1 MAFTNEAAETRN
13 IKVAITKS
21 SPITTNPT
29 LNAVE
34 DRRFDIRSFSVNGAE
49 LVEISCAEFGRSS
62 SLNNGYSA
70 HILHSFFGC
79 EQGVYTNTCFFKNPS
94 RICSETENELFYFHI
109 DNKKKPPRNP
119 WTAPTHR

>member
-13 IKVAITKS
+13 IKAVITKS

-49 LVEISCAEFGRSS
+49 LVEISCAE
-62 SLNNGYSA
+62 L
-70 HILHSFFGC
+70 
-79 EQGVYTNTCFFKNPS
+79 EDP
-94 RICSETENELFYFHI
+94 
-109 DNKKKPPRNP
+109 
-119 WTAPTHR
+119 AP

>member
-21 SPITTNPT
+21 SPITTNPI

-49 LVEISCAEFGRSS
+49 LVEISYAE
-62 SLNNGYSA
+62 L
-70 HILHSFFGC
+70 
-79 EQGVYTNTCFFKNPS
+79 EDP
-94 RICSETENELFYFHI
+94 
-109 DNKKKPPRNP
+109 
-119 WTAPTHR
+119 AP